1 VHKSARD
8 LAVNLSL
15 HGYGLASPAAGELQS
30 IIEDIFSVMDEK
42 EVQMAYG
49 VRDRWQLVDRVS
61 SLYLGGAGNGVKFR
75 TLAATGE
82 KIINWLAESAPVLA
96 SGSAAGLQIITWDG
110 QRRVATP
117 AFRTLAEWA
126 ERWLAA
132 TGTSDAIVAQNTE
145 PLDLKTQYTV
155 PMLGQG
161 MSGMPQAVQDALNQ
175 VRGSGVNVPMMNL
188 PNIPQA

>member
-1 VHKSARD
+1 
-8 LAVNLSL
+8 
-15 HGYGLASPAAGELQS
+15 
-30 IIEDIFSVMDEK
+30 M
-42 EVQMAYG
+42 
-49 VRDRWQLVDRVS
+49 
-61 SLYLGGAGNGVKFR
+61 
-75 TLAATGE
+75 
-82 KIINWLAESAPVLA
+82 LA
-96 SGSAAGLQIITWDG
+96 SGSAAGLQIVTWDG